1 MEDRASWLQVKAIL
15 ADALERPAGDREA
28 FLAEACGGD
37 AALGAEV
44 ASLLSAEAEAGDFI
58 ETPVGPVAAAND
70 DADPFEGRA
79 LGVYVIERRIGYGGM
94 GTVYLAHRADRHF
107 EQRVAIKML
116 RRGMDSELL
125 VQRFRHERQIL
136 ASLDHPHIARLFDGG
151 STEEGLPY
159 FVMEFVDGVPID
171 RYADDHR
178 LTTPERLRLCLK
190 IVDAVQHAHDRQ
202 IVHRDLKPNNV
213 LVSNDGHPKLL
224 DFGIAKILDAGPG
237 GPSTLTTLARPM
249 TPDYASPE
257 QVRGLPVTPATD
269 VYALGLLL
277 YELLTGHRAYRLTT
291 HTPDEVARV
300 VCDEEPERPSAVV
313 ARAARHTQP
322 DGTTVEVTPAAVSER
337 RDASPEELRRQIS
350 RGLDDIVLR
359 ALRKDPRFRYP
370 SARALGD
377 DIRRYLD
384 QQPVS
389 ASEGAWRYAGGRFV
403 ARHRL
408 ALAGLALVAVTAG
421 ATMTLLPG
429 RASATADEPAAAT
442 PVAAPRRSVAVVAFR
457 NLSAQAAD
465 AWLST
470 ALAEMLATE
479 LHGGGQLRVVPSNV
493 VARAL
498 RDAGAAAPGDPA
510 AAIEVVR
517 RAVGADVVVA
527 GSFAVSP
534 GEARTVRLDV
544 QLMGEGQAPTA
555 IAQAGTEADLFALV
569 SATGRA
575 LRERLGVADHSAVT
589 VRGVRA
595 ALPSSLEA
603 TRLYAEGLEHL
614 RALDG
619 NTARAR
625 LEAAAALEPRNP
637 LIQLA
642 LAATWTTLG
651 YDAVATA
658 AATRAFDAAAD
669 LTREDRLTVE
679 GVLQET
685 RKQWPAAVEVYR
697 TLWGFF
703 SDNIEYGLKLA
714 AAQVAAG
721 QGKDALATVD
731 SLRALA
737 APQGTDPRIDLVEA
751 QAAGSLGDFPRE
763 LAAAERGATQAGAGG
778 LTQVLARARLAQG
791 RSHYSQGRFKEA
803 LGALEAA
810 RAAFEKAGDRAGL
823 ASALSALGTVHSDL
837 GDTALCERLYVQS
850 LALSE
855 AIGDRRGMSAVLN
868 NHGILLKNQGKLDDA
883 RAMHERALALR
894 REIGDRNWSA
904 ISLNNIGVVLFEQ
917 DRLREA
923 ARYYTEAV
931 ALSREIGD
939 KRNVVRALHNL
950 AIVQRESG
958 DLAAARASFEE
969 AIPVRLELRD
979 RRGEAIS
986 RVELGTVLHQQGELD
1001 HAARVLEEGLAVA
1014 REIAFSEAEGY
1025 LLFQLGELALTRGDL
1040 AEARRQ
1046 HEAALAV
1053 RQRREEPRTIGESR
1067 LALAAVALEDGRTTE
1082 AEALAQAA
1090 EGAAKEQP
1098 AARAQALLV
1107 RARARLAAGD
1117 VAAATRLTRAARTL
1131 VPASDRLWMQWLL
1144 AVAEVRVLLAANDVT
1159 GARAQLAAVA
1169 ARLQPTGMALAQLET
1184 RLLQAEVAL
1193 AAGDA
1198 TARRQF
1204 DDVATRAEALGAGLL
1219 RRRALAAAG
1228 RTS

>member
-1 MEDRASWLQVKAIL
+1 MEAPASWLQVKAVL
-15 ADALERPAGDREA
+15 ADALERPAEA
-28 FLAEACGGD
+28 RAAFVAAACGGD
-37 AALGAEV
+37 DALCAEV
-44 ASLLSAEAEAGDFI
+44 MSLVGAAAEAGDFI
-58 ETPVGPVAAAND
+58 ETPVGPVPAPEEA
-70 DADPFEGRA
+70 ADPFEGRA
-79 LGVYVIERRIGYGGM
+79 LGVYVIERRIGHGGM
-94 GTVYLAHRADRHF
+94 GTVYLAHRADHHF

-159 FVMEFVDGVPID
+159 FVMELVDGVPID
-171 RYADDHR
+171 RYADEHR
-178 LTTPERLRLCLK
+178 LSTPDRLRLCLK
-190 IVDAVQHAHDRQ
+190 IVDAVQHAHERQ

-213 LVSNDGHPKLL
+213 LVTNDGHPKLL
-224 DFGIAKILDAGPG
+224 DFGIAKILDDGPG

-257 QVRGLPVTPATD
+257 QVRGLAVTPATD

-300 VCDEEPERPSAVV
+300 VCDEEPEKPSAAV
-313 ARAARHTQP
+313 ARAARLTRA
-322 DGTTVEVTPAAVSER
+322 DGTTVNLTPASVSDT

-359 ALRKDPRFRYP
+359 ALRKEPRFRYP
-370 SARALGD
+370 SARALGE

-384 QQPVS
+384 EQPVT

-403 ARHRL
+403 ARHRV
-408 ALAGLALVAVTAG
+408 ALAALALVAATAG
-421 ATMTLLPG
+421 VTISLLPG
-429 RASATADEPAAAT
+429 RTAAPAAEAAAT
-442 PVAAPRRSVAVVAFR
+442 PVSAPRRSVAVVAFR
-457 NLSAQAAD
+457 NLSAQPAD

-479 LHGGGQLRVVPSNV
+479 LHGGGQLRVVPSSV

-498 RDAGAAAPGDPA
+498 FDTEKAAHGDPQA
-510 AAIEVVR
+510 AVDLVR

-527 GSFAVSP
+527 GSFAVSSSDT
-534 GEARTVRLDV
+534 RTVRLDV
-544 QLMGEGQAPTA
+544 QLVGDGQGQTA

-575 LRERLGVADHSAVT
+575 LRERLGVADHSEVT

-595 ALPSSLEA
+595 ALPASLEA

-619 NTARAR
+619 NAARAR
-625 LEAAAALEPRNP
+625 LDAAAALEPRNP

-658 AATRAFDAAAD
+658 AATRAFDASSD

-703 SDNIEYGLKLA
+703 SDNVEYGLKLA

-731 SLRALA
+731 ALRSLP
-737 APQGTDPRIDLVEA
+737 APQRADPRIDLVEA
-751 QAAGSLGDFPRE
+751 QAAGSLADFPRE
-763 LAAAERGATQAGAGG
+763 LAAAERGASRAAEGG

-791 RSHYSQGRFKEA
+791 RSHYSQGRLKEA
-803 LGALEAA
+803 LAPLEAA
-810 RAAFEKAGDRAGL
+810 RSAFVAAGDRAGL
-823 ASALSALGTVHSDL
+823 ASAISALGTVHADL
-837 GDTALCERLYVQS
+837 GDTALGERLYLES

-868 NHGILLKNQGKLDDA
+868 NYGIVQKNQGRLEEA
-883 RAMHERALALR
+883 RTSHERALALR
-894 REIGDRNWSA
+894 REIGDRNWTA

-931 ALSREIGD
+931 DLSREIGD

-950 AIVQRESG
+950 AIVQREAG
-958 DLAAARASFEE
+958 DLAAARAGFEE
-969 AIPVRLELRD
+969 AIPVREEIRD
-979 RRGEAIS
+979 RRGAAIA

-1001 HAARVLEEGLAVA
+1001 RAARVLEEGLVGA

-1040 AEARRQ
+1040 TAARKH

-1053 RQRREEPRTIGESR
+1053 RQRREEPRTIGESQ
-1067 LALAAVALEDGRTTE
+1067 LALGVVALEDGRMAE
-1082 AEALAQAA
+1082 AEPLAQAA
-1090 EGAAKEQP
+1090 ERAAKEQP

-1107 RARARLAAGD
+1107 RARVRLAAGD
-1117 VAAATRLTRAARTL
+1117 VAGATRLTREARTL
-1131 VPASDRLWMQWLL
+1131 VTSSDRLWAQWALT
-1144 AVAEVRVLLAANDVT
+1144 VGEVRVRLAAGDVA
-1159 GARAQLAAVA
+1159 GARQQLTSIA
-1169 ARLQPTGMALAQLET
+1169 ARLRASGMTLVQLD
-1184 RLLQAEVAL
+1184 LQLMEAEAAL

-1198 TARRQF
+1198 TARRALEE
-1204 DDVATRAEALGAGLL
+1204 VAAKAGTLGAGLL
-1219 RRRALAAAG
+1219 RGRALATG
-1228 RTS
+1228 RRTS

>member
-1 MEDRASWLQVKAIL
+1 MEARASWLQVKAIL
-15 ADALERPAGDREA
+15 ADALERPAEARAA

-37 AALGAEV
+37 EALAAEV
-44 ASLLSAEAEAGDFI
+44 ASLLVAEAEAGDFI
-58 ETPVGPVAAAND
+58 ETPVGPVPAPDEA
-70 DADPFEGRA
+70 ADPFEGRA
-79 LGVYVIERRIGYGGM
+79 LGVYVIERRIGHGGM
-94 GTVYLAHRADRHF
+94 GTVYLAHRADHHF

-116 RRGMDSELL
+116 RRGMDSDLL

-159 FVMEFVDGVPID
+159 FVMELVDGVPID
-171 RYADDHR
+171 RYADEHR
-178 LTTPERLRLCLK
+178 LSTPDRLRLCLK
-190 IVDAVQHAHDRQ
+190 IVDAVQHAHERQ

-213 LVSNDGHPKLL
+213 LVTNDGHPKLL

-257 QVRGLPVTPATD
+257 QVRGLAVTPATD

-300 VCDEEPERPSAVV
+300 VCDEEPEKPSAVV
-313 ARAARHTQP
+313 ARAARLTRA
-322 DGTTVEVTPAAVSER
+322 DGTTLEVTPAAISDT

-359 ALRKDPRFRYP
+359 ALRKEPRFRYP
-370 SARALGD
+370 TARALGD

-384 QQPVS
+384 EQPVT
-389 ASEGAWRYAGGRFV
+389 AGEGAWRYAGGRFV
-403 ARHRL
+403 ARHRV
-408 ALAGLALVAVTAG
+408 ALAALALVVATAG
-421 ATMTLLPG
+421 LTFVLLP
-429 RASATADEPAAAT
+429 RPTTAPAAAL
-442 PVAAPRRSVAVVAFR
+442 PAAAPIAAPRRSVAVVAFR
-457 NLSAQAAD
+457 NLSAQPAD

-479 LHGGGQLRVVPSNV
+479 LHGGGQLRVVPSSV

-498 RDAGAAAPGDPA
+498 RDTGSAAPGDAQA
-510 AAIEVVR
+510 AVDLVR

-534 GEARTVRLDV
+534 GDARAVRLDV
-544 QLMGEGQAPTA
+544 QLVGDGQDQTA

-575 LRERLGVADHSAVT
+575 LRERLGVADHSEVT

-595 ALPSSLEA
+595 ALPASLEA

-619 NTARAR
+619 NAARAR

-651 YDAVATA
+651 YDVAATA
-658 AATRAFDAAAD
+658 AATRAFEAASD
-669 LTREDRLTVE
+669 LTREDRLTVD
-679 GVLQET
+679 GILQET

-714 AAQVAAG
+714 AAQVSAG

-731 SLRALA
+731 ALRALP
-737 APQGTDPRIDLVEA
+737 APQRADPRIDLVEA
-751 QAAGSLGDFPRE
+751 QAAGALGDFPRE
-763 LAAAERGATQAGAGG
+763 LAAAERGATHAAAGG

-791 RSHYSQGRFKEA
+791 RSHYSQGRLKEA
-803 LGALEAA
+803 LVPLEAA
-810 RAAFEKAGDRAGL
+810 RSAFVTAGDRAGL
-823 ASALSALGTVHSDL
+823 ASAISALGTVHSDL
-837 GDTALCERLYVQS
+837 GDTALSERLYLES

-855 AIGDRRGMSAVLN
+855 ATGDRRGMSAVLN
-868 NHGILLKNQGKLDDA
+868 NYGIALKNQGRLEEA
-883 RAMHERALALR
+883 RTTHERALALR
-894 REIGDRNWSA
+894 REIGDRNWTA

-931 ALSREIGD
+931 GLSRQLGD

-958 DLAAARASFEE
+958 DLAAARAGFEE
-969 AIPVRLELRD
+969 AIPVREEIRD
-979 RRGEAIS
+979 RRGAAIA

-1001 HAARVLEEGLAVA
+1001 RATRVLEEGLAVA

-1025 LLFQLGELALTRGDL
+1025 LLFQLGELSLTRGDL
-1040 AEARRQ
+1040 AGARRH
-1046 HEAALAV
+1046 HEAALAL
-1053 RQRREEPRTIGESR
+1053 REGRKEPRTIGESQ
-1067 LALAAVALEDGRTTE
+1067 LALAVVAVEDGRTAE
-1082 AEALAQAA
+1082 AEPLAQAA
-1090 EGAAKEQP
+1090 ERAAKEQP

-1117 VAAATRLTRAARTL
+1117 LAGAARLTRDARTL
-1131 VPASDRLWMQWLL
+1131 VTSSDRLWAQWALTSG
-1144 AVAEVRVLLAANDVT
+1144 EVRVRLASGDAA
-1159 GARAQLAAVA
+1159 GARQQLTAMAVRLRATGMALSQLELQLLQGEAAVA
-1169 ARLQPTGMALAQLET
+1169 AGDASGRRTLD
-1184 RLLQAEVAL
+1184 EVA
-1193 AAGDA
+1193 ARAG
-1198 TARRQF
+1198 T
-1204 DDVATRAEALGAGLL
+1204 LGAGLL
-1219 RRRALAAAG
+1219 RGRALAAG
-1228 RTS
+1228 RRRS